1 MLDLHY
7 RYHWATE
14 EKRLRPETEIKDLN
28 PDVLMERRRGLEWL
42 ISEESDWFDI
52 SMDTQFFLLHY
63 HFAKGDMIY
72 LIADKYVIIP
82 NIHNPEF

>member
-1 MLDLHY
+1 MLILFIVLLLKMEENFLLLIFLLLKSMDMLDLHY

-52 SMDTQFFLLHY
+52 SMDT
-63 HFAKGDMIY
+63 
-72 LIADKYVIIP
+72 
-82 NIHNPEF
+82 

>member
-42 ISEESDWFDI
+42 ISEEFDWFDI
-52 SMDTQFFLLHY
+52 SMDT
-63 HFAKGDMIY
+63 
-72 LIADKYVIIP
+72 
-82 NIHNPEF
+82 

>member
-1 MLDLHY
+1 METFLVFIVLLLKM
-7 RYHWATE
+7 E

-52 SMDTQFFLLHY
+52 SMDT
-63 HFAKGDMIY
+63 
-72 LIADKYVIIP
+72 
-82 NIHNPEF
+82 